1 MYTALYRAERPEVF
15 DQVLGQEHIV
25 KVLKHQIAEGRV
37 GHAYLFCGT
46 RGTGKTTLARIL
58 AKGVNC
64 QDPDVNGRP
73 CGKCAN
79 CEAIR
84 QGNFLD
90 VIEID
95 AASNNGVDAIRELR
109 ESVKYPP
116 VLGKKKI
123 YIIDEV
129 HMLTPQG
136 ANALLKTLE
145 EPPEYIVF
153 IMATTDPQKLPQTIL
168 SRCMKFDFKRVP
180 QAQIKADMRR
190 ICTEKGVKISDSAL
204 GLLASCADGSVRDG
218 LSILDQVLASGEKE
232 IRREDVLDYV
242 GSAGEDFFRELTE
255 CVLLRNVSEALVLLD
270 KVLADGKDVRN
281 LLKDW
286 MAYYRNLMIVKFVKS
301 PEDLI
306 NMSTENVQLI
316 KEQSEHISMD
326 EINDAIV
333 TLSKVTADARYS
345 TQPRILMEL
354 AIVNLA
360 SGVGTKMTAA
370 PRAAGYSTPAG
381 GGFAAGAASN
391 AYVPQSQPVAA
402 EAGVN
407 AVSQSVAPPS
417 VAATGT
423 VGNSQSATGTANH
436 TRNASPAPTGSKKSR
451 AVPLDAGEHAEE
463 YDRLWNDVFDSGESE
478 AGSLNTIR
486 PSTRL
491 VHIGEKSFTIVAKT
505 DFARRIAMD
514 RRELVENIMSAK
526 LGRRCEMV
534 CILESELAAQAAVL
548 KDAGGS
554 GGAAG
559 ATEKSDA
566 DRQSELAENERI
578 AKEASEILGVE
589 IEVV

>member
-64 QDPDVNGRP
+64 QAPDVSGRP

-129 HMLTPQG
+129 HMLSTSG

-145 EPPEYIVF
+145 EPPEYVVF

-190 ICTEKGVKISDSAL
+190 ICTEKSVKISDSAL

-255 CVLLRNVSEALVLLD
+255 CVLLKNVSEALVLLD

-316 KEQSEHISMD
+316 KEQGEHISMD

-333 TLSKVTADARYS
+333 TLSKATADARYS

-360 SGVGTKMTAA
+360 SGVGTKLAA
-370 PRAAGYSTPAG
+370 PRATAVGTGDVSRDAPDV
-381 GGFAAGAASN
+381 ASHM
-391 AYVPQSQPVAA
+391 
-402 EAGVN
+402 E
-407 AVSQSVAPPS
+407 
-417 VAATGT
+417 
-423 VGNSQSATGTANH
+423 
-436 TRNASPAPTGSKKSR
+436 NASPAPRASKKSR
-451 AVPLDAGEHAEE
+451 AATLDAGEHAEE

-534 CILESELAAQAAVL
+534 CVLESELAAQASVL
-548 KDAGGS
+548 RDAS
-554 GGAAG
+554 
-559 ATEKSDA
+559 T
-566 DRQSELAENERI
+566 QSELEENERL
-578 AKEASEILGVE
+578 AKEASEILGID

>member
-129 HMLTPQG
+129 HMLSTSG

-145 EPPEYIVF
+145 EPPEYVTF

-255 CVLLRNVSEALVLLD
+255 CVLLKNVSEALVLLD

-333 TLSKVTADARYS
+333 TLSKATADARYS

-360 SGVGTKMTAA
+360 SGVGAKLITP
-370 PRAAGYSTPAG
+370 PRTAGYGAPAG
-381 GGFAAGAASN
+381 GN
-391 AYVPQSQPVAA
+391 AYAVQQTVATG
-402 EAGVN
+402 AGTQV
-407 AVSQSVAPPS
+407 VSQSVAPPS
-417 VAATGT
+417 VAETGT
-423 VGNSQSATGTANH
+423 GKVSREASNVAN
-436 TRNASPAPTGSKKSR
+436 RAGNASPATVSSKKSR

-554 GGAAG
+554 AGVAADS
-559 ATEKSDA
+559 TEKSDA
-566 DRQSELAENERI
+566 DRQSELEENERL